1 MYYEY
6 IPFPSTTA
14 RMPKIFCYSNLGFRI
29 TMNLG
34 FHHDEK
40 SRSAGLSRKGFV
52 PFMCFVISIFPL
64 TLDSYSSTTAII
76 FYSHIVYQMIWEFRY
91 QVNQVHTCWC
101 FTPLK
106 VLLSHPISPPTWAC
120 RTLRSYI
127 LGVSASRP
135 SGTAAVLGQLD
146 VTTSWFHLKPTE
158 TWYLKP
164 YWKLGNEKN
173 RTQNIHLYIKIWLIW
188 SFRKLVVSIGWL
200 QIVTWKILYNDH

>member
-106 VLLSHPISPPTWAC
+106 VLLSHPISPPTSERCDLTYSAFPPRDRRARRLSLASWMWQQAGS
-120 RTLRSYI
+120 TWNQLR
-127 LGVSASRP
+127 P
-135 SGTAAVLGQLD
+135 GT
-146 VTTSWFHLKPTE
+146 WNHIE
-158 TWYLKP
+158 
-164 YWKLGNEKN
+164 N
-173 RTQNIHLYIKIWLIW
+173 
-188 SFRKLVVSIGWL
+188 
-200 QIVTWKILYNDH
+200 